1 MGGGSVGTES
11 GGGGQ
16 QAQGDIGQPA
26 SAHGAQGMQAPIRR
40 LLEACRIEQGM
51 RLRLTTKNGFFF
63 IERISL
69 LSCLLA
75 HNKFWGIPLCNCLAP
90 RREGLSKLGK
100 SILKSRDPQNKFPS
114 IYSGLNSGSPCQAVF
129 VYF

>member
-1 MGGGSVGTES
+1 MGGR
-11 GGGGQ
+11 GQ

-51 RLRLTTKNGFFF
+51 RLRLTIKNGVFF
-63 IERISL
+63 IEWISL
-69 LSCLLA
+69 LSRLLA
-75 HNKFWGIPLCNCLAP
+75 HNKFREIPLCNILVP
-90 RREGLSKLGK
+90 RREGLSKLCK
-100 SILKSRDPQNKFPS
+100 SIVKSRDPQNKYPS
-114 IYSGLNSGSPCQAVF
+114 IYSGLNLGSPCQAVF